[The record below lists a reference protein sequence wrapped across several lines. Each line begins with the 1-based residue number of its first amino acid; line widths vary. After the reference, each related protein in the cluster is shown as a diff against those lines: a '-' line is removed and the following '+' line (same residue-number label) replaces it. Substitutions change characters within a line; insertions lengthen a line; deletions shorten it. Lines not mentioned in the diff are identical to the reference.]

1 MGLFDFGRSKP
12 ATQTSDAKARLNTD
26 IEGVLKDLKQVRVD
40 KCQNMGL
47 SMSKI
52 GQDLA
57 YIERRTREY
66 YSTAVQDIKKG
77 QSHGQVCQNLMNN
90 AATEA
95 DRDIVSRM
103 FNMK

>member
-1 MGLFDFGRSKP
+1 MGLFDFGRPKAAP
-12 ATQTSDAKARLNTD
+12 QTSDIKARLNTD

-57 YIERRTREY
+57 YIERKTREY
-66 YSTAVQDIKKG
+66 YSTAVQDIKNG
-77 QSHGQVCQNLMNN
+77 QSHGQACQNLMST
-90 AATEA
+90 AATDV

-103 FNMK
+103 FSTK